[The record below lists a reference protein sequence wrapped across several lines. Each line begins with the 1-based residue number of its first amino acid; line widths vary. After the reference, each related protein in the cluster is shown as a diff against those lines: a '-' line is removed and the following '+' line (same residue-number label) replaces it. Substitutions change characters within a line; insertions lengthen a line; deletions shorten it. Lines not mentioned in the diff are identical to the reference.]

1 MRPCWSADPPDM
13 LMTATAPLCNQGIHS
28 HFCPASVSFF
38 VMERPTREPCQL
50 PVSAPWPPRWAWWAD
65 GLAGGWTREEGGVV
79 SPSPG
84 LQCTQC
90 TWGVPICLPQPHSG
104 NPFPEKEGQGFPECF
119 LWLLPPFILWGARA
133 VPGLDVAMGTSDLVH
148 GERSGGT
155 GPGEAGPGGFCPQ
168 PHACGV
174 SVGPVSLMPG

>member
-1 MRPCWSADPPDM
+1 M
-13 LMTATAPLCNQGIHS
+13 
-28 HFCPASVSFF
+28 
-38 VMERPTREPCQL
+38 
-50 PVSAPWPPRWAWWAD
+50 
-65 GLAGGWTREEGGVV
+65 V

-90 TWGVPICLPQPHSG
+90 TWGVPICLPRPHSG

-174 SVGPVSLMPG
+174 SVGLVSLMPG